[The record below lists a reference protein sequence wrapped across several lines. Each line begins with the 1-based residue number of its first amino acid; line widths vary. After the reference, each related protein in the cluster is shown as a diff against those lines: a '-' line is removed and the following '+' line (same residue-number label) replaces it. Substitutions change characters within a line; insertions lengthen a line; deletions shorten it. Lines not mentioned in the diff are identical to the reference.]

1 MSLSL
6 RPATPADLPFL
17 LALRRQTMT
26 PYLQAAGMPCDEASH
41 LARIQYHFEAARI
54 VHWQGQP
61 VGLFKA
67 VWLAERQYWY
77 LIQIQLAPQAQGR
90 GLGARLIGD
99 LLNQAAGQRVV
110 LSVIHSNPARHLYQ
124 RLGFVPFAED
134 DKELWLEKPPTANK
148 S

>member
-1 MSLSL
+1 MTLSL
-6 RPATPADLPFL
+6 VPACAADLPFL

-41 LARIQYHFEAARI
+41 LARIRYHFEAARI

-67 VWLAERQYWY
+67 VWLAERQHWY
-77 LIQIQLAPQAQGR
+77 LIQIQIAPSAQGQ

-99 LLNQAAGQRVV
+99 LLTQAAGARVV
-110 LSVIHSNPARHLYQ
+110 LSVIHSNPARHLYA

-134 DKELWLEKPPTANK
+134 AQEIWLESRPAG
-148 S
+148 